1 MNSYHSYAGS
11 GYKAQQVANLY
22 KSNSNEGLSQRE
34 LMAKLHQ
41 KIINQLYLARDAYAA
56 GNVEGMLEHNLK
68 VIHIA
73 DVLRQEMAATSAL
86 MTDDPEG
93 AIAVRHHANLYLQIL
108 ERTTNVLQKKP
119 PEEEFNSII
128 EFIKPLY
135 EAWLPPKPESAT
147 QASLDASEA
156 PNTNVAS

>member
-22 KSNSNEGLSQRE
+22 KANSNEGLSQRE

-41 KIINQLYLARDAYAA
+41 KIINQLYLARDAYVA
-56 GNVEGMLEHNLK
+56 GNIEGMLEYNLK

-73 DVLRQEMAATSAL
+73 DILRQEMAATSAS
-86 MTDDPEG
+86 MAEDPE
-93 AIAVRHHANLYLQIL
+93 AAAAVLHHANLYMHIL

-119 PEEEFNSII
+119 PENEFNAII

-135 EAWLPPKPESAT
+135 EAWLPPKTESAPLADT
-147 QASLDASEA
+147 ESSEESG
-156 PNTNVAS
+156 TNVAG